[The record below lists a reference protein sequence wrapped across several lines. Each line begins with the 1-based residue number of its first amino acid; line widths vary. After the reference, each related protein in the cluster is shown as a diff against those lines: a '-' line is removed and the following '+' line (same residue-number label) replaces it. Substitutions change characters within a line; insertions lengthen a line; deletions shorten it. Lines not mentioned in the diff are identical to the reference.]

1 MATYIGE
8 FAVIEIGANSV
19 QLAVY
24 RSDVRT
30 GYQRLCEL
38 DTSYRMRLADLSD
51 RRQHL
56 PSHAIDRLVDT
67 VRQFNRYCESA
78 RVSTRHVHAVA
89 TSAIRDAANCASVL
103 NAIETATGV
112 EVRVLTQQEEATFA
126 AIAVTSKL
134 PGLDGLVVDV
144 GAGALRAARV
154 RGGRVTATRAL
165 PLGTLSLRRQFLA
178 THSAG
183 GMADALLR
191 SHVASHCVTL
201 RDALAVG
208 DVPPRIVGIGG
219 ALKAL
224 ARMALA
230 QQGVTDAQSYHV
242 SLDRPAVAAW
252 VAQLRALGGDELR
265 SIPGARAAQ
274 ADTVPF
280 AAVIADE
287 LTLALGASHIEI
299 VDASMRDGVASAL
312 AFTPEARSVIPHLN
326 VGQPTLNTASLPSS
340 HLDDIDGAR
349 MRLGA

>member
-8 FAVIEIGANSV
+8 FAVIEIGANSI

-51 RRQHL
+51 RHQRL

-67 VRQFNRYCESA
+67 VRQLNRYCESA

-103 NAIETATGV
+103 SAVEAATGV
-112 EVRVLTQQEEATFA
+112 AVRVLTQQEEATFA
-126 AIAVTSKL
+126 ALAVSSRL

-154 RGGRVTATRAL
+154 CGGRVTATHAL

-178 THSAG
+178 THSASD
-183 GMADALLR
+183 MANALLR
-191 SHVASHCVTL
+191 SHVSAHCMTL
-201 RDALAVG
+201 RDALG

-224 ARMALA
+224 AKMTLA
-230 QQGVTDAQSYHV
+230 QRGVTDAESYHV

-312 AFTPEARSVIPHLN
+312 ASAPEARYVMPRLN
-326 VGQPTLNTASLPSS
+326 IGQPMLNTASLPSN